1 MDTTLKQQVLT
12 RIAALPENADF
23 REILRTLRAL
33 RPKQKSRQTFEV
45 TQPQQAGML
54 GRRSSRSFLDA
65 AQRYA
70 GCIKDAPPDLATN
83 PEYME
88 GYGA

>member
-1 MDTTLKQQVLT
+1 MLALLPD
-12 RIAALPENADF
+12 RIDLEALIRQF
-23 REILRTLRAL
+23 RHIASTPDA
-33 RPKQKSRQTFEV
+33 KIATSQS
-45 TQPQQAGML
+45 A
-54 GRRSSRSFLDA
+54 RSFLDA

-70 GCIKDAPPDLATN
+70 GCIQDAPPDLATN